1 MNSSLCKNI
10 AFTRTP
16 LCKIY
21 GCLKNSKFIYV
32 ELFHLIYSSIH
43 KRKILANLIEL
54 PRALFNFMYWSTSI
68 GITKTNN
75 DLKHLW

>member
-1 MNSSLCKNI
+1 MNSSFCKNI
-10 AFTRTP
+10 AFTRIP
-16 LCKIY
+16 LCKIC
-21 GCLKNSKFIYV
+21 GCLNNSNFIYV
-32 ELFHLIYSSIH
+32 ELFHLIYSSIR

-54 PRALFNFMYWSTSI
+54 PKALFNSMYWSTI